1 MEPPIIVMQS
11 FILSCNLI
19 VSTYL
24 AIGLFYIQSNFQ
36 VATETTTIIE
46 ALNKFV
52 THRISALPIVVRSTM
67 FYKIA
72 NCKNSS
78 NGQKYVLTNFSVTFD
93 IVLQIARKNFVVMHL
108 RSNIQDMKCCLIDDF
123 NIDDV

>member
-1 MEPPIIVMQS
+1 MFQAVSVFGISLCNLLVKTYEVSNCVWHLPSREHILSLPPIIVMQS

-24 AIGLFYIQSNFQ
+24 AIGLFYVQSNIQ

-52 THRISALPIVVRSTM
+52 THRISALPIVVRSTT
-67 FYKIA
+67 FYNSA
-72 NCKNSS
+72 NCKTRIF
-78 NGQKYVLTNFSVTFD
+78 Y
-93 IVLQIARKNFVVMHL
+93 FVG
-108 RSNIQDMKCCLIDDF
+108 R
-123 NIDDV
+123 

>member
-1 MEPPIIVMQS
+1 MEPPVIVMHS

-24 AIGLFYIQSNFQ
+24 AIGLFYVQSNIQ

-52 THRISALPIVVRSTM
+52 THRISALPIVVRSTT
-67 FYKIA
+67 FYNSA
-72 NCKNSS
+72 NCKTRIF
-78 NGQKYVLTNFSVTFD
+78 YSVG
-93 IVLQIARKNFVVMHL
+93 R
-108 RSNIQDMKCCLIDDF
+108 
-123 NIDDV
+123 